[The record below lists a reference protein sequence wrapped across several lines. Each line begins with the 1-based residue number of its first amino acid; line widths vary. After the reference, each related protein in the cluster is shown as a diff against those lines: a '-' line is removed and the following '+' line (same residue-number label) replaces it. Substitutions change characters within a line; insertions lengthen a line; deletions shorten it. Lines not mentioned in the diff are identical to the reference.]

1 MDTSES
7 RGIKGVAIA
16 SRADLGQAKASLK
29 SAVLISSSNQIS
41 PSSQSRFDSNQGNL
55 CAMEQPALE
64 KFVLAKLRLP
74 DDIKQQIRRYLPAIP
89 TPTARLIKS
98 LGFESSAEDETVV
111 YSRGGAYFKRR
122 FVRASWT
129 PPPMWPKILYKESV
143 QRYCTYGRISYDKFT
158 GEPAHIYPQDA
169 ELLTMGL
176 PFHRRLENMP
186 LTDVQALERRVQAL
200 MPPVVE
206 A

>member
-16 SRADLGQAKASLK
+16 SRADLGQPKASLK

-98 LGFESSAEDETVV
+98 LCFYSNPDETDV
-111 YSRGGAYFKRR
+111 YNREDTYIKMRL
-122 FVRASWT
+122 VRARWV
-129 PPPMWPKILYKESV
+129 PPPMWPRIIYKESV
-143 QRYCTYGRISYDKFT
+143 ERCYTFGRTSFDKFT
-158 GEPAHIYPQDA
+158 GEPAKIDPQDV
-169 ELLTMGL
+169 ELITMGL
-176 PFHRRLENMP
+176 PSYRRLERMR
-186 LTDVQALERRVQAL
+186 LTDAQALERRVQAL